1 MQKLGTVN
9 RELIRELYRAI
20 DALGADPD
28 LLATVESW
36 GDTLDDHQVLAN
48 LKAWNSNRG
57 EIISDI

>member
-9 RELIRELYRAI
+9 REIIRELYRSI

-36 GDTLDDHQVLAN
+36 GDTLDDQQVLAN